1 MQSLLLQQS
10 HDFPFEKIAA
20 IDLGSNSFHM
30 VVAQVTHGQL
40 RITGQFGDKV
50 QLAAGLQSDD
60 RLDDASQQRGLDCLA
75 QFAQVI
81 DDLPPGAVRIVGT
94 NALRAAKNRYD
105 FILKAMDVISHPVEI
120 IAGREEARLI
130 YVGVSKTMDHGNQKR
145 LVVDIGGGSTEFI
158 IGRALDPIL
167 TESLHMGCVSFRQ
180 RFFADGTITKSN
192 FQKAVTA
199 ARLELLSIQEDYLDE
214 QWDVSIGSSG
224 TIKAAFNI
232 IKENGWGKKGITPKT
247 LKQLQK
253 ELIAAGHADNIDLV
267 GLKPERKS
275 TFAAGLAILTAVFEC
290 FEIEQM
296 DFSTGA
302 LREGVLYDMMGR
314 YAESDIRERTVNYF
328 VNQYHVDLE
337 QVKLVTQ
344 TALSALSQVSNAWQL
359 NNLSSEDMLRWA
371 GLLHEVGI
379 GISHSRYH
387 KHGAY
392 IIGES
397 DMPGFSQQ
405 EQQALANLV
414 LRHRRKFT
422 QSLEFKFTKRDQ
434 QDLDRLAILLR
445 LSHLLHEDRKEG
457 DIPIFNLVAK
467 DKTLH
472 AEFLEGW
479 LEGRPLTVANLQREA
494 DYLSSAGYKL
504 TFS

>member
-1 MQSLLLQQS
+1 MQSLFLQQS

-40 RITGQFGDKV
+40 RITGEFGDKV
-50 QLAAGLQSDD
+50 QLAAGLVDGY
-60 RLDDASQQRGLDCLA
+60 LDDAAQQRGLDCLA

-81 DDLPPGAVRIVGT
+81 DDMPPGSVRVVGT
-94 NALRAAKNRYD
+94 NALRVAKNRYD
-105 FILKAMDVISHPVEI
+105 FIGKAMDVMSHPVEI

-130 YVGVSKTMDHGNQKR
+130 YVGVSRSMDHGDSKR

-158 IGRALDPIL
+158 IGQQLEPIL

-180 RFFADGTITKSN
+180 RFFADGEINKSN

-199 ARLELLSIQEDYLDE
+199 ARLELLSIQDDYLDE
-214 QWDVSIGSSG
+214 KWDVSIGSSG

-232 IKENGWGKKGITPKT
+232 IKENNWGKKGITPKT
-247 LKQLQK
+247 LKQIQK
-253 ELIAAGHADNIDLV
+253 ELFAAGHSDNINLL

-275 TFAAGLAILTAVFEC
+275 TFAAGIAILTAVFEC
-290 FEIEQM
+290 FDIKQM
-296 DFSTGA
+296 DFSTSA
-302 LREGVLYDMMGR
+302 LREGVLYDIMGR
-314 YAESDIRERTVNYF
+314 YAETDIRERTVNYML
-328 VNQYHVDLE
+328 NQYHIDTE
-337 QVKLVTQ
+337 QAKLVTH
-344 TALSALSQVSNAWQL
+344 TALSALAQVKDDWNL
-359 NNLSSEDMLRWA
+359 NNISSEDLLRWA

-392 IIGES
+392 IIKES

-405 EQQALANLV
+405 EQQALANLI

-422 QSLEFKFTKRDQ
+422 QSLDYRFTKSDQ
-434 QDLDRLAILLR
+434 QGLDGLSILLR
-445 LSHLLHEDRKEG
+445 LSILLHDDRKEG
-457 DIPIFNLVAK
+457 DMPIFTLKANGK
-467 DKTLH
+467 KLH
-472 AEFLEGW
+472 AEFLDGW
-479 LEGRPLTVANLQREA
+479 LDSRPLTLANLQREA
-494 DYLSSAGYKL
+494 ELLSASDYEL